1 MAELEEVGVLLQEG
15 FHEPGLGKPGEV
27 RHGLGLPGAHEVGEL
42 RLGAL
47 QGPLGLVQVLPG
59 LLGPVLGPRRSR
71 LVAPPPFTR
80 TSVALRESSATSRA
94 FSRTRTW
101 SLASTTW
108 V

>member
-42 RLGAL
+42 GLGAL

-59 LLGPVLGPRRSR
+59 FLGPVLGLGGPGWWPRRLSPG
-71 LVAPPPFTR
+71 PPWP
-80 TSVALRESSATSRA
+80 
-94 FSRTRTW
+94 
-101 SLASTTW
+101 
-108 V
+108 